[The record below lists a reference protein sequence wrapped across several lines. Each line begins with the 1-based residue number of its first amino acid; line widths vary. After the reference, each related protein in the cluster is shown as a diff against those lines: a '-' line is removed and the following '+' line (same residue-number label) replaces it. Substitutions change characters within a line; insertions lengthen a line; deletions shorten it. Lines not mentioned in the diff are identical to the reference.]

1 MENQAP
7 LGQEALAL
15 LEDEEVE
22 EALLKTLRLLK
33 QLNESGLLDLLLVLT
48 SKEVVERLTGI
59 LVTTGLLRLADKLE
73 EAPARLAELVE
84 ALEEPVKPV
93 RLSGLLLAL
102 QDEEVARGL
111 ARLLRVLRTIGSW

>member
-1 MENQAP
+1 M
-7 LGQEALAL
+7 
-15 LEDEEVE
+15 
-22 EALLKTLRLLK
+22 
-33 QLNESGLLDLLLVLT
+33 LT

-73 EAPARLAELVE
+73 EAPDRLAELVE

>member
-1 MENQAP
+1 MEGQAP

-15 LEDEEVE
+15 LEDGEVE

-48 SKEVVERLTGI
+48 SKAVVERLTGI

-73 EAPARLAELVE
+73 EAPDKLAELVE
-84 ALEEPVKPV
+84 ALEEPVEPV

-102 QDEEVARGL
+102 RDPEVARGL
-111 ARLLRVLRTIGSW
+111 ARLLRVLKTIGSW

>member
-73 EAPARLAELVE
+73 EAPDRLAELVE